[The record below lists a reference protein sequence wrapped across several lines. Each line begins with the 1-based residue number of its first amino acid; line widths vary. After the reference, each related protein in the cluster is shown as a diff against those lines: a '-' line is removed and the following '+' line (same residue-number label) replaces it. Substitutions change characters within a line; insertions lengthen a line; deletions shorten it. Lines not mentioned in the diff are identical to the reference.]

1 MPDRFDLVRLDEFD
15 SRLMFDI
22 RYATADNFLQRVLYP
37 CAIAVARR
45 GTADKL
51 KVAAD
56 YVEQFGCRFKI
67 WDAYRPVP
75 VHNLFWAVLPD
86 SDYIANPATG
96 GSKHSR
102 GCAIDLTLVDF
113 AGNEL
118 EMPTWFDDTT
128 YRAGRE
134 YAETLPL
141 HIRENLALLT
151 RAMEL
156 AGFESID
163 SEWWHYC
170 DTAWRDY
177 PALDVGLDIFGGN
190 NDN

>member
-1 MPDRFDLVRLDEFD
+1 MPDKFALVRLDEFD

-22 RYATADNFLQRVLYP
+22 RYATADNFLQRILYP
-37 CAIAVARR
+37 CAVAVARL

-56 YVEQFGCRFKI
+56 YIEQFGLKFKI

-75 VHNLFWAVLPD
+75 VHNLFWEVLPD
-86 SDYIANPATG
+86 SDYIADPATG

-102 GCAIDLTLVDF
+102 GCAIDLTLVDNV
-113 AGNEL
+113 GNEL
-118 EMPTWFDDTT
+118 EMPTYFDDTT
-128 YRAGRE
+128 YRAGRVH
-134 YAETLPL
+134 AATLPR

-151 RAMEL
+151 IAMEN

-170 DTAWRDY
+170 DTEWRDY
-177 PALDVGLDIFGGN
+177 PALAVELDDFLQAE
-190 NDN
+190 